1 MNQSIFIGNLTK
13 TAETKQ
19 VNGGNPFTTFTVAV
33 NRKWKAKD
41 GTKREDVQFVD
52 CIMNGNTS
60 GIAPYLTK
68 GTKVCV
74 TGRISCHAWVDNQGK
89 AIAGLDL
96 NVREIE
102 LLGGK
107 QECQQVAPQQLHLHH
122 RRSRAHNLHNQYCH
136 KSLSA
141 GITCTADETKTI
153 CPSDNEIRFE

>member
-13 TAETKQ
+13 AAETKQ

-96 NVREIE
+96 NVRDIE

-107 QECQQVAPQQLHLHH
+107 QEGQQPAQQPTFAPPSQQGAQPQQTVL
-122 RRSRAHNLHNQYCH
+122 SQEFVGGNNLY
-136 KSLSA
+136 
-141 GITCTADETKTI
+141 GER
-153 CPSDNEIRFE
+153 NEDDLPF

>member
-1 MNQSIFIGNLTK
+1 MNQATFIGNLTK

-52 CIMNGNTS
+52 CIM
-60 GIAPYLTK
+60 TK

-107 QECQQVAPQQLHLHH
+107 QEGQQPAQQPSAFAPPSQQGAQSQQTVL
-122 RRSRAHNLHNQYCH
+122 SQEFVGGNNLY
-136 KSLSA
+136 
-141 GITCTADETKTI
+141 GGR
-153 CPSDNEIRFE
+153 NEDDLPF

>member
-74 TGRISCHAWVDNQGK
+74 TGRISCHAWVDKQGK

-96 NVREIE
+96 NVRDIE

-107 QECQQVAPQQLHLHH
+107 QEGQQPAQQQPTFAPPSQQGAQPQQTVL
-122 RRSRAHNLHNQYCH
+122 SQEFVGGNNLYGGRYEDD
-136 KSLSA
+136 L
-141 GITCTADETKTI
+141 
-153 CPSDNEIRFE
+153 PF

>member
-1 MNQSIFIGNLTK
+1 MNQATFIGNLTK

-19 VNGGNPFTTFTVAV
+19 VNGGNPFTTFSLAV
-33 NRKWKAKD
+33 NRKWKTKD

-74 TGRISCHAWVDNQGK
+74 IGRISCHAWVDNQGK

-96 NVREIE
+96 NVRDIE

-107 QECQQVAPQQLHLHH
+107 QE
-122 RRSRAHNLHNQYCH
+122 
-136 KSLSA
+136 
-141 GITCTADETKTI
+141 G
-153 CPSDNEIRFE
+153 